1 MLLFLNYFLK
11 VRMDKQTAF
20 TFKLLNLLKKCKEKG
35 KYDLYGKLIIKYNID
50 KEKLKENY
58 YD

>member
-1 MLLFLNYFLK
+1 
-11 VRMDKQTAF
+11 MDKQTAF

-35 KYDLYGKLIIKYNID
+35 KYDLYGKLIKKYNID
-50 KEKLKENY
+50 ERKLEEAY

>member
-1 MLLFLNYFLK
+1 
-11 VRMDKQTAF
+11 MDSKTAF
-20 TFKLLNLLKKCKEKG
+20 TFKLLSLLKKCREKS

-50 KEKLKENY
+50 KEKLEEAY